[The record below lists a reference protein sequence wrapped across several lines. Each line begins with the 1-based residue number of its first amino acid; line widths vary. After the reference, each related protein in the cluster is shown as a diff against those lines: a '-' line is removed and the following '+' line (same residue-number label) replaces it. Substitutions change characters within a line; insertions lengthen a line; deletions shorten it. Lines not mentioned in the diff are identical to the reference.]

1 MRAGIDLL
9 TTILSRVLSYTTGME
24 NRTSSNTNSSKHP
37 RPWLKQ
43 TNIIHVQLQ
52 KFHPVTWTRCATQ
65 SSHYTEETLCA
76 FSSYAL
82 IRRAAATAAIAVVPR
97 AAAAA
102 LEAAIRPPRRR
113 CRRIQSQAHP
123 LPFSAS
129 VVLVL
134 KSERCL
140 HFYTYM
146 YAQTYPAGWGRI
158 GSTSALTAPHSLPC
172 RAAAMPPYSRRR
184 QSSSLVVPTTQ
195 SWRAVDLNL
204 RPSAEVNSFC
214 LPVAS
219 LLCRT

>member
-1 MRAGIDLL
+1 MYDQLR
-9 TTILSRVLSYTTGME
+9 TNCRILI
-24 NRTSSNTNSSKHP
+24 HP
-37 RPWLKQ
+37 SIALLKQ
-43 TNIIHVQLQ
+43 TNNYRKRCNTYVQLQ

-82 IRRAAATAAIAVVPR
+82 SRR

-102 LEAAIRPPRRR
+102 VAVEAALRPPRRRRR

-146 YAQTYPAGWGRI
+146 YAQTYPAGQGRI
-158 GSTSALTAPHSLPC
+158 GSTSALQPAHSLPC
-172 RAAAMPPYSRRR
+172 CRRRRRRAAIQPAPPLEQQFSSAYNSVMESSRLES
-184 QSSSLVVPTTQ
+184 QTVS
-195 SWRAVDLNL
+195 
-204 RPSAEVNSFC
+204 
-214 LPVAS
+214 
-219 LLCRT
+219 